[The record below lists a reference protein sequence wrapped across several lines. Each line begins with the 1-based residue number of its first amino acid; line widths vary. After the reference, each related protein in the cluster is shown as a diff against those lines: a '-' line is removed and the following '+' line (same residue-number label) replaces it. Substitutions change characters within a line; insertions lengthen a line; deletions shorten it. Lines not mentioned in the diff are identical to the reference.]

1 MKVDPFP
8 VQVVITLVAGLA
20 IAAVPLEM
28 LGSKD
33 VIVAFI
39 TGAVLSTANALAGY
53 WAIEYAFDKSFNT
66 LLATVLGGMGIRIG
80 FLLGSLVVLIRFFEF
95 HTVALVVSMLSFYV
109 VYLVLEV
116 LYIQKKVSHKHQS

>member
-1 MKVDPFP
+1 MKVDRFP

-20 IAAVPLEM
+20 IAAVPLSI

-33 VIVAFI
+33 IIVAFM
-39 TGAVLSTANALAGY
+39 TGAVLSTLNVLAGF

-66 LLATVLGGMGIRIG
+66 LLAAVLGGMGIRIG
-80 FLLGSLVVLIRFFEF
+80 LLLGSFVVLIKYFEF

-116 LYIQKKVSHKHQS
+116 FYIQKRVSHKHQS

>member
-1 MKVDPFP
+1 MKVDRFP
-8 VQVVITLVAGLA
+8 VQVAITFVAGLA
-20 IAAVPLEM
+20 IAAIPLSM

-33 VIVAFI
+33 MIVAFV
-39 TGAVLSTANALAGY
+39 TGTVLSTLNVLAGF

-66 LLATVLGGMGIRIG
+66 LLAAVLGGMGIRIG
-80 FLLGSLVVLIRFFEF
+80 LLLGSLVLLIKYFEF

-116 LYIQKKVSHKHQS
+116 LYIQKKISYKHQS

>member
-1 MKVDPFP
+1 MKVNRFP

-20 IAAVPLEM
+20 IAAVPLSF

-33 VIVAFI
+33 IIVAFM
-39 TGAVLSTANALAGY
+39 TGAVLSTLNVLAGF

-66 LLATVLGGMGIRIG
+66 LLAAVLGGMGIRIG
-80 FLLGSLVVLIRFFEF
+80 LLLGSLVVLIKYFEF

-109 VYLVLEV
+109 VYLVLEAF
-116 LYIQKKVSHKHQS
+116 YIQKRVSHKHQS

>member
-1 MKVDPFP
+1 MA
-8 VQVVITLVAGLA
+8 ITFVAGLA
-20 IAAVPLEM
+20 IAAIPLSM

-33 VIVAFI
+33 MIVAFV
-39 TGAVLSTANALAGY
+39 TGTVLSTLNVLAGF

-66 LLATVLGGMGIRIG
+66 LLAAVLGGMGIRIG
-80 FLLGSLVVLIRFFEF
+80 LLLGSLVLLIKYFEF

-116 LYIQKKVSHKHQS
+116 LYIQKKISYKHQS

>member
-1 MKVDPFP
+1 MKVDGFP

-20 IAAVPLEM
+20 IAAVPLSI
-28 LGSKD
+28 LGSKHI
-33 VIVAFI
+33 VIALI

-66 LLATVLGGMGIRIG
+66 LLAAVLGGMGIRIG
-80 FLLGSLVVLIRFFEF
+80 FLLGSLVVLIKYFEF
-95 HTVALVVSMLSFYV
+95 HTVSLVVSMLSFYV